1 MILTVTK
8 ITVIRQLVA
17 AVTLVVAIAL
27 PARADDSPPRD
38 VVEHLHAG
46 LIDAMKAG
54 KAVAFQVRYQR
65 LDPVIARAFNLPLM
79 TRLSV
84 GSGWTGL
91 TDMQKAGLTE
101 AFHRFSVATY
111 ASRFAS
117 YDGERFEAG
126 SDTLATQNGTIVHGA
141 IVDKEGERVPLDY
154 LLRQYDAEWRIIDV
168 FLSGSIS
175 ELAARRNEFS
185 AVVQSQGPDGLIKLL
200 DQKTDTLSKAP

>member
-1 MILTVTK
+1 VILTAMR
-8 ITVIRQLVA
+8 ITVIRP
-17 AVTLVVAIAL
+17 LVVAATMVAAMTF

-54 KAVAFQVRYQR
+54 KEIRFQVRYQR
-65 LDPVIARAFNLPLM
+65 LDPVISRAFNLPLM

-84 GSGWTGL
+84 GSGWTSL
-91 TDMQKAGLTE
+91 TDTQKAGLTD

-111 ASRFAS
+111 TSRFAS
-117 YDGERFEAG
+117 YDGERFESG
-126 SDTLATQNGTIVHGA
+126 PDTLATQNGTIVHGA

-154 LLRQYDAEWRIIDV
+154 LLRQYGAEWRIIDV

-185 AVVQSQGPDGLIKLL
+185 AVVQSQGPDGLIRLL